1 MSSAVRWLFN
11 SCFLFGGGAGLWE
24 GGKSMLRGEKTQLIR
39 EQAEGVCL
47 LSCATAGW
55 ILHALRI

>member
-1 MSSAVRWLFN
+1 M
-11 SCFLFGGGAGLWE
+11 WE
-24 GGKSMLRGEKTQLIR
+24 GGKSMLRGEKRQLIR
-39 EQAEGVCL
+39 EQEEGVCL